1 MSLLL
6 YPCVAMQMEISTN
19 QDKRKKEEDKRENIN
34 KGFNNS
40 SEIISQELPL
50 KYSTLSADV
59 KAKEVVDLNC

>member
-1 MSLLL
+1 
-6 YPCVAMQMEISTN
+6 MQMEISTN
-19 QDKRKKEEDKRENIN
+19 QDKRKKEDDKRENIN

-40 SEIISQELPL
+40 SEIIGQELPL